1 MFDDPKE
8 ALMKLNEE
16 LLAAEKEEENLSEET
31 EEIDEDLPIRPKKET
46 HTRAEGFGRMVY
58 SDEVFDETAAVVPGE
73 AESKKKGKNK
83 KNKKNKKG
91 KRKGL
96 PFFLWI
102 LVILSLIGW
111 WLK

>member
-8 ALMKLNEE
+8 ALRKLNEE
-16 LLAAEKEEENLSEET
+16 LLAAEEEEENLSEGT

-58 SDEVFDETAAVVPGE
+58 SDEVFDENAAVVPGE
-73 AESKKKGKNK
+73 GEGKKKRKDK
-83 KNKKNKKG
+83 KNKKDKKG
-91 KRKGL
+91 KRRGL

-102 LVILSLIGW
+102 LVILALIGW
-111 WLK
+111 WPK